1 MGNILLQLVNKSVI
15 SNVNQNLP
23 TGDVYP
29 FIVFNSLVALGN
41 SRQKLGR
48 WFIQTFG
55 GKHQGLFSTIQG
67 LK

>member
-1 MGNILLQLVNKSVI
+1 MGNILLELVNKSVI

-29 FIVFNSLVALGN
+29 FTAFNSLVALEN
-41 SRQKLGR
+41 SRWKLGR
-48 WFIQTFG
+48 WVIQTFG
-55 GKHQGLFSTIQG
+55 GKNQGLFSTIQG